1 MWLPP
6 YQVSIGKQA
15 GSYKGVIKQRPAREM
30 SALDVRFVPIADV
43 CRRHQAVTT
52 FARFI
57 VAIRALDLSPTAD
70 IQIAFHTGF
79 APAHSGAAR

>member
-1 MWLPP
+1 
-6 YQVSIGKQA
+6 
-15 GSYKGVIKQRPAREM
+15 
-30 SALDVRFVPIADV
+30 
-43 CRRHQAVTT
+43 
-52 FARFI
+52 

>member
-1 MWLPP
+1 
-6 YQVSIGKQA
+6 
-15 GSYKGVIKQRPAREM
+15 M
-30 SALDVRFVPIADV
+30 SALGSKADMCSAQADVRLVPIADI

-57 VAIRALDLSPTAD
+57 VAVRTLDLSPTAD
-70 IQIAFHTGF
+70 IQIAFHTGI